1 MGTELF
7 ISVPFSDSTR
17 LVGQQGSA
25 FTLYKMLHCSYLEW
39 FLLGMQPNL
48 HYRNEKAKMEL

>member
-39 FLLGMQPNL
+39 FLLGMQP
-48 HYRNEKAKMEL
+48 